1 MTAPPTNETPS
12 SLPPPARAAAAKQ
25 QQHTEREELLE
36 QISELLE
43 RPMILLSLVWLV
55 VVVVDL
61 AGYKARW
68 LDVLGWVLWSAFV
81 LHFLLE
87 FTIAPRKIEYLR
99 TNWLTALALVAPA
112 LRLLRIARLVRLL
125 RAARAARGLRLL
137 RVVSTANRGLR
148 TARKTLA
155 RRGLPYAIAINV
167 LVLFLGAGGMYAFE
181 SRGGAGEGLR
191 SYGDALWWTAMLLTT
206 LGANY
211 EPVTVEGRLLAWL
224 LALFA
229 FSVFGYVTASF
240 ASLFVQQD
248 RQADANEHGGEA
260 AGAPDAARPLRDE
273 IGALRDEV
281 RALRASLLASPPG
294 EAGGGSGGAPDDEER
309 DEERKEAGRS

>member
-1 MTAPPTNETPS
+1 MPDLS
-12 SLPPPARAAAAKQ
+12 PPAATQEAARA
-25 QQHTEREELLE
+25 EREELLE
-36 QISELLE
+36 QISDLLE
-43 RPMILLSLVWLV
+43 QPLIALSLVWLV

-61 AGYKARW
+61 AGYQARW
-68 LDVLGWVLWSAFV
+68 LDALSWVIWGAFV
-81 LHFLLE
+81 VHFVVE
-87 FTIAPRKIEYLR
+87 FLIAPSKAAYLR
-99 TNWLTALALVAPA
+99 ANWLGALALAVPA
-112 LRLLRIARLVRLL
+112 LRLVRIARLMRVL

-137 RVVSTANRGLR
+137 RVVSTMNRGLR

-155 RRGLPYAIAINV
+155 RRGLGYVIAINV

-181 SRGGAGEGLR
+181 NVPGGGLR

-206 LGANY
+206 LGAGY

-248 RQADANEHGGEA
+248 NQRDGEA
-260 AGAPDAARPLRDE
+260 HAAPAGAEMRLLRDE
-273 IGALRDEV
+273 IAALHAEV
-281 RALRASLLASPPG
+281 RAS
-294 EAGGGSGGAPDDEER
+294 R
-309 DEERKEAGRS
+309 DARR